1 MVPAPASAPRSSLGS
16 NASTAPFEPSEED
29 EEEED
34 QDSDSSCLETYVGMS
49 RLLWQALVL
58 VFVCFFFFFVCVC
71 VHCSGKQGSSSRSLR
86 LQLVSWFA
94 GLALHML
101 V

>member
-1 MVPAPASAPRSSLGS
+1 MVPAPASAPRASLGS

-49 RLLWQALVL
+49 RLLWQELVL
-58 VFVCFFFFFVCVC
+58 VLWFCVC
-71 VHCSGKQGSSSRSLR
+71 VHIAVANKAHPPRASDCN
-86 LQLVSWFA
+86 
-94 GLALHML
+94 
-101 V
+101 